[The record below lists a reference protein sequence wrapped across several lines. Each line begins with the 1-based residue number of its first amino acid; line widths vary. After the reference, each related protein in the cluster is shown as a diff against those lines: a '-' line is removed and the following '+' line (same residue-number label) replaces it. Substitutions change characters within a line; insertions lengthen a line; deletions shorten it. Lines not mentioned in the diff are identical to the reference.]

1 MNGAIN
7 ERVGLLLVP
16 RYNSGTK
23 KQRNMREGLYIADK
37 KSVFQYLEKRCV
49 PLAAEYGA
57 GCES

>member
-37 KSVFQYLEKRCV
+37 KSVFQYLEKSKSTENILIG
-49 PLAAEYGA
+49 PKL
-57 GCES
+57 